1 MARVRTARSAR
12 VMSRRLMV
20 LWYLL
25 GIFFVIDGIWIILL
39 AAASGTVSQWV
50 GGGSQLIG
58 GVVLLTGAVI
68 GHRRTRSR

>member
-1 MARVRTARSAR
+1 
-12 VMSRRLMV
+12 MSRRLMV

-25 GIFFVIDGIWIILL
+25 GIFFAIDGIWIILL

-50 GGGSQLIG
+50 GGCSQLVG